1 MTDLIVCRLQDSV
14 YTTKD
19 VVELIISSFSQW
31 KEMGIYSSLLK
42 LTPESFSEKTVNDVV
57 LIAIDK
63 TNNTL
68 CGTTSFTVL
77 QDKQGHKYAYN
88 KYSAVSN
95 LSKQNGIG
103 SKLIEYEKQLAFND
117 NCCYIISDTSTLAKW
132 SKRWHLKNGFK
143 VIGLKSFSNND
154 YYSYIFRLQLQKSF
168 LWSSELFCN
177 LMFCISSI
185 KTRLMYDKFGNY
197 TCVGRFIVKVI
208 K

>member
-95 LSKQNGIG
+95 LTKKNGIG
-103 SKLIEYEKQLAFND
+103 SKLIEYEKQLAIDD

-132 SKRWHLKNGFK
+132 SKKWHLKNGFK

-168 LWSSELFCN
+168 LWASGIYCYLRFCT
-177 LMFCISSI
+177 SSI
-185 KTRLMYDKFGNY
+185 KTKIMYRSDGKLTNFGNL
-197 TCVGRFIVKVI
+197 IVKVL
-208 K
+208 